1 MYMIIT
7 GSGRLGTELA
17 MRFSCQGHDVVMID
31 ASPDKL
37 ENLGAGFNG
46 KSITGMPFDEDVLQE
61 AGIVHADVIAAVTDD
76 DNVNVMVSQIAKVL
90 YQVPRVITRISAPG
104 KVSTFSR
111 MGFDVICPAITA
123 ADNIEARLS
132 KAREV

>member
-1 MYMIIT
+1 MYIIIT

-17 MRFSCQGHDVVMID
+17 TRFSCHGHDVVMID
-31 ASPDKL
+31 SNPDKL

-61 AGIVHADVIAAVTDD
+61 AGIIHADVIAAVTDD

-90 YQVPRVITRISAPG
+90 YQVPRVITRISAPD

-123 ADNIEARLS
+123 ADNVEAKLS
-132 KAREV
+132 KTKEV

>member
-17 MRFSCQGHDVVMID
+17 VRFSCQGHDVVMID
-31 ASPDKL
+31 SNPDKL

-61 AGIVHADVIAAVTDD
+61 AGIIHADVIAAVTDD

-90 YQVPRVITRISAPG
+90 YQVPRVITRISAPD

-123 ADNIEARLS
+123 ADNVEAKLS
-132 KAREV
+132 KTKEV

>member
-1 MYMIIT
+1 MYIIIT

-17 MRFSCQGHDVVMID
+17 TRFSCQGHDVVMID
-31 ASPDKL
+31 SNPDKL

-61 AGIVHADVIAAVTDD
+61 AGIIHADVIAAVTDD

-90 YQVPRVITRISAPG
+90 DQVPRVITRISAPD

-123 ADNIEARLS
+123 ADNVEAKLS
-132 KAREV
+132 KTKEV